1 LEEKQ
6 FVILLITLIY
16 ELNMQFRDQFALHR
30 RSCASIFKWELT
42 AHCAYEILLKYNTI
56 IYIIYKEVT
65 MEIRRYKNEDADGIF
80 ALVCRNFIEV
90 NSKDYPLSKM
100 QSLSKEYN
108 TEKI

>member
-1 LEEKQ
+1 
-6 FVILLITLIY
+6 
-16 ELNMQFRDQFALHR
+16 
-30 RSCASIFKWELT
+30 
-42 AHCAYEILLKYNTI
+42 
-56 IYIIYKEVT
+56 